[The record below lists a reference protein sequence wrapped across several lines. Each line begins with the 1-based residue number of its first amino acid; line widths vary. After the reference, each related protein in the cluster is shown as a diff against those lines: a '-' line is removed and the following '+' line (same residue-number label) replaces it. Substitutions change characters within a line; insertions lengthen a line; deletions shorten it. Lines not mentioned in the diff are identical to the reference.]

1 MAKVSLPSNVEAER
15 SVLGAMLLSAN
26 ACNIAIASLTED
38 SFSDVDPRNKIIFHA
53 MENLSKHE
61 QIIDPQTV
69 TNELINTNL
78 LSAAGDSSYLLEL
91 MNSVINP
98 ENVEHYVAI
107 VKDQQVLREF
117 LLALQDVQKDYA
129 EGKISDIGDFLA
141 NSQQTLTAIT
151 NRRSVGGFRKGGE
164 IAKEVKLKIIAEAKR
179 SNRSLTGV
187 DTGFRGLNKLT
198 HGWQAGDLIVLAA
211 RPSVGKTAFALN
223 LAVNAASYK
232 GEPVAFFSGEMD
244 STLVMKRI
252 LSSISRVSLSGNEPL
267 TDRDLGKIALAVT
280 EVERM
285 NLYIDDKPN
294 PKLGDIIAKS
304 IKLKNSEPN
313 LCAIFIDYINIIH
326 TEKSF
331 ESRSLEVAEITSSLK
346 ELARTLKIPV
356 IALAQVNRDA
366 DKNENGVP
374 SMSNLKDSG
383 SIEQDADIIMLMYRK
398 DYYDNQGKRIVKGQS
413 AFEQKMDAQV
423 EKAKQAGPNK
433 DSGSVTT
440 INVTKNRNGSTGKVS
455 LMFSK
460 AIQHFDNFSLEA
472 EDEER
477 RLNGEEGYPS
487 DEE

>member
-1 MAKVSLPSNVEAER
+1 
-15 SVLGAMLLSAN
+15 
-26 ACNIAIASLTED
+26 
-38 SFSDVDPRNKIIFHA
+38 
-53 MENLSKHE
+53 
-61 QIIDPQTV
+61 
-69 TNELINTNL
+69 
-78 LSAAGDSSYLLEL
+78 

-98 ENVEHYVAI
+98 ENVEHYVGI

-117 LLALQDVQKDYA
+117 LLELQDIQKDYA

-252 LSSISRVSLSGNEPL
+252 LSSISRVSLSGNETL
-267 TDRDLGKIALAVT
+267 TDRDLGKIALAVS

-326 TEKSF
+326 TEKTF

-374 SMSNLKDSG
+374 SMANLKDSG

-398 DYYDNQGKRIVKGQS
+398 DYDNQGKRIVKGQS
-413 AFEQKMDAQV
+413 AYEQKMDAQV

-440 INVTKNRNGSTGKVS
+440 ISVTKNRNGQTGKVS